1 MGIRDALPENRDE
14 DRDEDRAED
23 GDEDRAVGQG
33 LSGTVTG
40 VSDPWNFDGPVT
52 RLDGGSGS
60 ITLVDESTFAISG
73 ASGDITAGAAQGLF
87 VRDTRILSRFE
98 VLIDGVHTESLAAVV
113 DDPFSATFVSRA
125 LPTAGRADST
135 LMLFRS
141 RHVGQG
147 MREEFTLRNFSDE
160 ATSCVIEVVV
170 MADFADL
177 FAVKEGRVGRTPSQ
191 GVSSVDVDQG
201 GGPGA
206 ATATAPALRYSY
218 RRGQVARGVE
228 VRAAGAT
235 SVAPDLVT
243 FEVLVPAHGE
253 WKTCVEVAM
262 VMDAAVLPPT
272 YRCGQPVERAASSER
287 LARWRRQVPYV
298 ETDHPVLKQVVARSA
313 EDLGALRIF
322 DPDFPERVVVAAGAP
337 WFMTVFG
344 RDSLL
349 TAWMALLVDPDLA
362 RGVLQ
367 TLARFQGSEIDPRH
381 EEEPGRILHEMRFG
395 DAASLSL
402 GGGSIYYG
410 TADATPLFVMLL
422 GELRRWGVA
431 RELVD
436 ELLPH
441 AHRAMEWIE
450 RFGDADGDGYVEYHR
465 ATDRGLANQG
475 WKDSWDGIRYGDGRV
490 AEAPI
495 ALAEV
500 QAYTYGAYL
509 ASAHFAF
516 EAGDTA
522 TYDRYRA
529 KASHLKASFN
539 RDFWMEDRGYFAVG
553 LDADKRQIDSITSN
567 IGHCLWTG
575 IVDEDKA
582 ARVAE
587 VLLSPEM
594 FSGWGLRTLA
604 SGSAGY
610 NPISYHCG
618 SVWPHD
624 TAIVAA
630 GLARYGFDDAAQTL
644 IFGLLDAAAAQGGRL
659 PELFSGLDRSEFEV
673 PVGYP
678 TSCSPQAW
686 AAASPLLC
694 LRTLLRLDPW
704 VPYGKTWLSPNLPES
719 IGYLKVE
726 GIPLAGARVT
736 IEVGEGVPDGVRVTG
751 LPPDIEV
758 VRQPRRPLT
767 AVVGD

>member
-1 MGIRDALPENRDE
+1 MA
-14 DRDEDRAED
+14 
-23 GDEDRAVGQG
+23 
-33 LSGTVTG
+33 
-40 VSDPWNFDGPVT
+40 DPWNFAGPVT
-52 RLDGGSGS
+52 QLDAYSGVV
-60 ITLVDESTFAISG
+60 TLVDESTFAISG
-73 ASGDITAGAAQGLF
+73 NAGDISPGAAQGLF
-87 VRDTRILSRFE
+87 VRDTRIISQFE
-98 VLIDGVHTESLAAVV
+98 VLVDGTQTEPLTAVTE
-113 DDPFSATFVSRA
+113 DPFTATFVSRC
-125 LPTAGRADST
+125 LPAAGRADST
-135 LMLFRS
+135 LMVFRS
-141 RHVGQG
+141 RYVGQG
-147 MREEFTLRNFSDE
+147 MREDIVIRNFAGE
-160 ATSCVIEVVV
+160 PARCTVEVMVGS
-170 MADFADL
+170 DFADL
-177 FAVKEGRVGRTPSQ
+177 FAVKEGRVSLEHNGGVTTSVTVPEASQ
-191 GVSSVDVDQG
+191 V
-201 GGPGA
+201 
-206 ATATAPALRYSY
+206 ATVAYSY
-218 RRGQVARGVE
+218 TRSGVERGVE
-228 VRAAGAT
+228 IRFNAPSTLDGA
-235 SVAPDLVT
+235 SAT
-243 FEVLVPAHGE
+243 FEVVVPARGE
-253 WKTCVEVAM
+253 WSTCIEIGPVFEGVA
-262 VMDAAVLPPT
+262 VDPR
-272 YRCGQPVERAASSER
+272 YRCGEPIDRATPTER
-287 LARWRRQVPYV
+287 LAQWRRQVPQV
-298 ETDHPVLKQVVARSA
+298 ETSHPGLKEVIARSA

-367 TLARFQGSEIDPRH
+367 TLARFQGTDVDPRH

-422 GELRRWGVA
+422 GEMRRWGVA
-431 RELVD
+431 REMVD
-436 ELLPH
+436 ELLPN
-441 AHRAMEWIE
+441 AARAIEWIE
-450 RFGDADGDGYVEYHR
+450 KFGDADGDGYVEYHR

-495 ALAEV
+495 ALCEV

-509 ASAHFAF
+509 ATAHFAF
-516 EAGDTA
+516 EVGDSA
-522 TYDRYRA
+522 TYDRFRA
-529 KASHLKASFN
+529 KATQLKAAFN
-539 RDFWMEDRGYFAVG
+539 RDFWLEEKGWFAVG
-553 LDADKRQIDSITSN
+553 LDADKRPIDSLTSN

-582 ARVAE
+582 HRVVE
-587 VLLSPEM
+587 RLVSPAM
-594 FSGWGLRTLA
+594 FSGWGVRTLSKD
-604 SGSAGY
+604 SGGY

-630 GLARYGFDDAAQTL
+630 GLARYGYDGAAQKL
-644 IFGLLDAAAAQGGRL
+644 IFGLFDAAQAQGGRL
-659 PELFSGLDRSEFEV
+659 PELFSGLDRNELTV

-704 VPYGKTWLSPNLPES
+704 IPYGKTWLSPNLPEE

-726 GIPLAGARVT
+726 GIPLAGSRVT
-736 IEVGEGVPDGVRVTG
+736 IEVGSEVAGGVTVTG
-751 LPPDIEV
+751 LPPEIELI
-758 VRQPRRPLT
+758 REPRRPST
-767 AVVGD
+767 AV

>member
-1 MGIRDALPENRDE
+1 MA
-14 DRDEDRAED
+14 
-23 GDEDRAVGQG
+23 
-33 LSGTVTG
+33 
-40 VSDPWNFDGPVT
+40 DPWSFAGPVT
-52 RLDGGSGS
+52 QIDSRAGAV
-60 ITLVDESTFAISG
+60 TLVDQSTFAISG
-73 ASGDITAGAAQGLF
+73 TAGDMEPGSAEGLF
-87 VRDTRILSRFE
+87 FRDTRILSRLE
-98 VLIDGVHTESLAAVV
+98 VLVNGTRTQPLGAIT
-113 DDPFSATFVSRA
+113 DDPFSATFVSRCPPA
-125 LPTAGRADST
+125 PGRADST

-141 RHVGQG
+141 RSVGQG
-147 MREEFTLRNFSDE
+147 MREDLTVHNFADE
-160 ATSCVIEVVV
+160 PALCTIEIFVGS
-170 MADFADL
+170 DFADL
-177 FAVKEGRVGRTPSQ
+177 FAVKEGRAGTEKENGEITTEVAA
-191 GVSSVDVDQG
+191 
-201 GGPGA
+201 GPGA
-206 ATATAPALRYSY
+206 FLRGAGDPAIGRRESDHIVQPEHPPTITYSY
-218 RRGQVARGVE
+218 RRGGVSRGVDVRFRDPAVVTTDLASFEVIVPPRQRWTTSIE
-228 VRAAGAT
+228 VRPIIDGTSFPPGSPYSQPSGRAT
-235 SVAPDLVT
+235 P
-243 FEVLVPAHGE
+243 
-253 WKTCVEVAM
+253 
-262 VMDAAVLPPT
+262 
-272 YRCGQPVERAASSER
+272 SER
-287 LARWRRQVPYV
+287 LAQWRRRVPQV
-298 ETDHPVLKQVVARSA
+298 ETDSPGLKEVIARSN

-367 TLARFQGSEIDPRH
+367 TLARFQGKEIDPRH

-422 GELRRWGVA
+422 GEMRRWGVA
-431 RELVD
+431 REMVD
-436 ELLPH
+436 ELLPN
-441 AHRAMEWIE
+441 AARAIEWIE
-450 RFGDADGDGYVEYHR
+450 QFGDADGDGYVEYKR

-475 WKDSWDGIRYGDGRV
+475 WKDSWDGIRYRDGKV

-495 ALAEV
+495 ALCEV

-516 EAGDTA
+516 EVGDTA
-522 TYDRYRA
+522 TYDRFRA
-529 KASHLKASFN
+529 KAAQLKAAFN
-539 RDFWMEDRGYFAVG
+539 RDFWLEDKGWYAIG
-553 LDADKRQIDSITSN
+553 LDADKRPIDSLTSN

-582 ARVAE
+582 RRVAE
-587 VLLSPEM
+587 ALVSPKM
-594 FSGWGLRTLA
+594 FNGWGVRTLSA
-604 SGSAGY
+604 TSGGY

-630 GLARYGFDDAAQTL
+630 GLARYGFDGAAQMLVRALIDAAV
-644 IFGLLDAAAAQGGRL
+644 AQGGRL
-659 PELFSGLDRSEFEV
+659 PELFSGLDRGELSV
-673 PVGYP
+673 PIGYP

-704 VPYGKTWLSPNLPES
+704 IPYGKAWLCPNLPEW

-726 GIPLAGARVT
+726 GIPLAGSRVT
-736 IEVGEGVPDGVRVTG
+736 IEVGEGVSGGVRVSG
-751 LPPDIEV
+751 LPPEIELI
-758 VRQPRRPLT
+758 REPRRPST
-767 AVVGD
+767 AV

>member
-1 MGIRDALPENRDE
+1 
-14 DRDEDRAED
+14 
-23 GDEDRAVGQG
+23 
-33 LSGTVTG
+33 
-40 VSDPWNFDGPVT
+40 
-52 RLDGGSGS
+52 
-60 ITLVDESTFAISG
+60 VD
-73 ASGDITAGAAQGLF
+73 
-87 VRDTRILSRFE
+87 
-98 VLIDGVHTESLAAVV
+98 
-113 DDPFSATFVSRA
+113 
-125 LPTAGRADST
+125 
-135 LMLFRS
+135 
-141 RHVGQG
+141 
-147 MREEFTLRNFSDE
+147 
-160 ATSCVIEVVV
+160 
-170 MADFADL
+170 
-177 FAVKEGRVGRTPSQ
+177 
-191 GVSSVDVDQG
+191 
-201 GGPGA
+201 
-206 ATATAPALRYSY
+206 
-218 RRGQVARGVE
+218 RGVE
-228 VRAAGAT
+228 ILAGDADQM
-235 SVAPDLVT
+235 AEGMVT
-243 FEVLVPAHGE
+243 FDVVVPARGQ
-253 WKTCVEVAM
+253 WSTCVEMGPVIDGRIFA
-262 VMDAAVLPPT
+262 PK
-272 YRCGQPVERAASSER
+272 YRCGEPVERATPSER
-287 LARWRRQVPYV
+287 MAQWRRQVPEV

-367 TLARFQGSEIDPRH
+367 TLARFQGTEVDPRH

-422 GELRRWGVA
+422 GEMRRWGVA

-436 ELLPH
+436 ELMPN
-441 AHRAMEWIE
+441 ATRAIEWIE
-450 RFGDADGDGYVEYHR
+450 QFGDADGDGYVEYRR

-516 EAGDTA
+516 EAGDSA
-522 TYDRYRA
+522 TYDRFRS
-529 KASHLKASFN
+529 KAAHLKANFN
-539 RDFWMEDRGYFAVG
+539 RDFWLEDRGWYAVG
-553 LDADKRQIDSITSN
+553 LDADKKPIDSLTSN

-582 ARVAE
+582 HRVAAAL
-587 VLLSPEM
+587 VGPSM
-594 FSGWGLRTLA
+594 FSGWGLRTL
-604 SGSAGY
+604 SSENGGY
-610 NPISYHCG
+610 NPG
-618 SVWPHD
+618 
-624 TAIVAA
+624 A
-630 GLARYGFDDAAQTL
+630 
-644 IFGLLDAAAAQGGRL
+644 RL
-659 PELFSGLDRSEFEV
+659 PELFSGLDRGELAV

-686 AAASPLLC
+686 SAASPLLC

-704 VPYGKTWLSPNLPES
+704 IPYGKTWLSPNLPES

-726 GIPLAGARVT
+726 GIPLAGSRVT
-736 IEVGEGVPDGVRVTG
+736 IEVGAEVPGGVAVSG
-751 LPPDIEV
+751 LPPEIEV
-758 VRQPRRPLT
+758 VREPRRPST
-767 AVVGD
+767 AV

>member
-1 MGIRDALPENRDE
+1 M
-14 DRDEDRAED
+14 
-23 GDEDRAVGQG
+23 
-33 LSGTVTG
+33 
-40 VSDPWNFDGPVT
+40 SDPWNYAGPVT
-52 RLDGGSGS
+52 QLNSGTGSV
-60 ITLVDESTFAISG
+60 TLVDESTFAIS
-73 ASGDITAGAAQGLF
+73 ASTGDIVPGAAQGLF
-87 VRDTRILSRFE
+87 FRDTRIVSRFE
-98 VLIDGVHTESLAAVV
+98 IMVNGAKAEPLAAVT
-113 DDPFSATFVSRA
+113 DDPFSATFVARNHPA
-125 LPTAGRADST
+125 PGRADST
-135 LMLFRS
+135 LMVFRS

-147 MREEFTLRNFSDE
+147 MREELTLRNFSDE
-160 ATSCVIEVVV
+160 ASACTVEVLVD
-170 MADFADL
+170 ADFADL
-177 FAVKEGRVGRTPSQ
+177 FAVKEGRVESSAAAGSTTTEIAERPSGSVRHGEQ
-191 GVSSVDVDQG
+191 PTSSLTYTYSR
-201 GGPGA
+201 GA
-206 ATATAPALRYSY
+206 
-218 RRGQVARGVE
+218 VARGVE
-228 VRAAGAT
+228 LRAIGAA
-235 SVAPDLVT
+235 SVAPGLFT
-243 FEVLVPAHGE
+243 FEVIVPPRGE
-253 WKTCVEVAM
+253 WTTCIEVGP
-262 VMDAAVLPPT
+262 VIDGAVFAPKYL
-272 YRCGQPVERAASSER
+272 CGEPLERATPTER
-287 LARWRRQVPYV
+287 LAEWRRQVPKV
-298 ETDHPVLKQVVARSA
+298 ETDHPVLKEVVARSA

-322 DPDFPERVVVAAGAP
+322 DPDYPERVVVAAGAP

-362 RGVLQ
+362 SGVLQ
-367 TLARFQGSEIDPRH
+367 TLARFQGTDVDPRH

-422 GELRRWGVA
+422 GEMRRWGVA

-436 ELLPH
+436 ELLPN
-441 AHRAMEWIE
+441 AVRAIDWIE
-450 RFGDADGDGYVEYHR
+450 HFGDSDGDGYVEYRR

-522 TYDRYRA
+522 TYERFRA
-529 KASHLKASFN
+529 KAAQLKAAFN
-539 RDFWMEDRGYFAVG
+539 RDFWLEEKGWFAVG
-553 LDADKRQIDSITSN
+553 LEADKKPIDSLTSN

-582 ARVAE
+582 LQVAQAL
-587 VLLSPEM
+587 VSPSM
-594 FSGWGLRTLA
+594 FTGWGLRTL
-604 SGSAGY
+604 SSDNGGY

-630 GLARYGFDDAAQTL
+630 GLARYGFDGAAQQL
-644 IFGLLDAAAAQGGRL
+644 IFGLLDAAASQGGRL
-659 PELFSGLDRSEFEV
+659 PELFSGLDRSELDV

-686 AAASPLLC
+686 SAASPLLC

-704 VPYGKTWLSPNLPES
+704 ITYGKTWLSPNLPEG

-726 GIPLAGARVT
+726 GIPLAGSRVT
-736 IEVGEGVPDGVRVTG
+736 IEVGDEVTGGVSITG
-751 LPPDIEV
+751 LPPEIEV
-758 VRQPRRPLT
+758 VREPRRPST
-767 AVVGD
+767 AV

>member
-1 MGIRDALPENRDE
+1 M
-14 DRDEDRAED
+14 
-23 GDEDRAVGQG
+23 
-33 LSGTVTG
+33 
-40 VSDPWNFDGPVT
+40 SDPWNYAGPVT
-52 RLDGGSGS
+52 QLNSGGGTV
-60 ITLVDESTFAISG
+60 TLVDESTFAISG
-73 ASGDITAGAAQGLF
+73 AAGDITPGAAQGLF
-87 VRDTRILSRFE
+87 FRDTRIVSRFE
-98 VLIDGVHTESLAAVV
+98 FLLDGAPAESLAAVS
-113 DDPFSATFVSRA
+113 DDPFSATFVARN
-125 LPTAGRADST
+125 LPSPGRADST
-135 LMLFRS
+135 LMVFRS

-147 MREEFTLRNFSDE
+147 MREELTLRNFSDE
-160 ATSCVIEVVV
+160 ATVCTVEVLID
-170 MADFADL
+170 ADFADL
-177 FAVKEGRVGRTPSQ
+177 FAVKEGRVDAGAGAGAITTEVGEGRAPR
-191 GVSSVDVDQG
+191 GDGHPRDAASV
-201 GGPGA
+201 
-206 ATATAPALRYSY
+206 ALTYTY
-218 RRGQVARGVE
+218 RRGAVARGVE
-228 VRAAGAT
+228 VRTVGAASVAAG
-235 SVAPDLVT
+235 LLT
-243 FEVLVPAHGE
+243 FEVVVPARGE
-253 WKTCVEVAM
+253 WTTCIEVGP
-262 VMDAAVLPPT
+262 VIDGAVFAPKYL
-272 YRCGQPVERAASSER
+272 CGQPVERATPTER
-287 LARWRRQVPYV
+287 LAEWRRLVPKV
-298 ETDHPVLKQVVARSA
+298 QTDHPVLKEVVARSA

-322 DPDFPERVVVAAGAP
+322 DPDYPERVVVAAGAP

-362 RGVLQ
+362 TGVLQ
-367 TLARFQGSEIDPRH
+367 TLARFQGTEVDPRH

-436 ELLPH
+436 ELLPN
-441 AHRAMEWIE
+441 AVRAIEWIE
-450 RFGDADGDGYVEYHR
+450 HFGDSDGDGYVEYRR
-465 ATDRGLANQG
+465 ATDRGLVNQG
-475 WKDSWDGIRYGDGRV
+475 WKDSWDGIRYADGRV
-490 AEAPI
+490 AQAPI

-522 TYDRYRA
+522 TYDRFRS
-529 KASHLKASFN
+529 KAAHLKAAFN
-539 RDFWMEDRGYFAVG
+539 RDFWLEEQGWFAVG
-553 LDADKRQIDSITSN
+553 LDADKKPIDSLTSN

-582 ARVAE
+582 HQVAQAL
-587 VLLSPEM
+587 VSPAM
-594 FSGWGLRTLA
+594 FTGWGLRTL
-604 SGSAGY
+604 SKENGGY

-630 GLARYGFDDAAQTL
+630 GLARYGYDGAAQQL
-644 IFGLLDAAAAQGGRL
+644 ILGLLDAAASQGGRL
-659 PELFSGLDRSEFEV
+659 PELFSGLDRGELDV

-686 AAASPLLC
+686 SAASPLLC

-704 VPYGKTWLSPNLPES
+704 IPYGKTWLSPDLPEG

-726 GIPLAGARVT
+726 GIPLAGSRVT
-736 IEVGEGVPDGVRVTG
+736 IEVGDEVTGGVSITG
-751 LPPDIEV
+751 LPPEIEV
-758 VRQPRRPLT
+758 VREPRRPST
-767 AVVGD
+767 AV

>member
-1 MGIRDALPENRDE
+1 M
-14 DRDEDRAED
+14 
-23 GDEDRAVGQG
+23 
-33 LSGTVTG
+33 
-40 VSDPWNFDGPVT
+40 SDPWNFAGPVT
-52 RLDGGSGS
+52 QLGSGAGS
-60 ITLVDESTFAISG
+60 VTLVDESTFAISG
-73 ASGDITAGAAQGLF
+73 STGDITPGAAQGLF
-87 VRDTRILSRFE
+87 FRDTRIVSRFE
-98 VLIDGVHTESLAAVV
+98 VLINGARAEHLAAVT
-113 DDPFSATFVSRA
+113 DDPFSATFVARN
-125 LPTAGRADST
+125 LPAPGRADST
-135 LMLFRS
+135 LMVFRS

-147 MREEFTLRNFSDE
+147 MREELTLRNFSDE
-160 ATSCVIEVVV
+160 ATACTVEILVD
-170 MADFADL
+170 ADFADL
-177 FAVKEGRVGRTPSQ
+177 FAVKEGRVAAGVNAGAVTTEVVRGRVRPGGTEDEPTPS
-191 GVSSVDVDQG
+191 VTYTYTR
-201 GGPGA
+201 GA
-206 ATATAPALRYSY
+206 
-218 RRGQVARGVE
+218 VARGVQMQASG
-228 VRAAGAT
+228 AAV
-235 SVAPDLVT
+235 VAPGLIT
-243 FEVLVPAHGE
+243 FDVVVQARGE
-253 WKTCVEVAM
+253 WTTCIEIGPII
-262 VMDAAVLPPT
+262 DGAVFAPK
-272 YRCGQPVERAASSER
+272 YRCGEPVERATPTER
-287 LARWRRQVPYV
+287 MAEWRRQVPQV
-298 ETDHPVLKQVVARSA
+298 ETDHPVLKEVVARSA

-322 DPDFPERVVVAAGAP
+322 DPDYPERVVVAAGAP

-367 TLARFQGSEIDPRH
+367 TLARFQGTEVDPRH
-381 EEEPGRILHEMRFG
+381 DEEPGRILHEMRFG

-422 GELRRWGVA
+422 GEMRRWGVA

-436 ELLPH
+436 ELLPN
-441 AHRAMEWIE
+441 AARAMEWIE
-450 RFGDADGDGYVEYHR
+450 HFGDSDGDGYVEYRR

-475 WKDSWDGIRYGDGRV
+475 WKDSWDGIRYADGRV

-516 EAGDTA
+516 EAGDAA
-522 TYDRYRA
+522 TYERYRA
-529 KASHLKASFN
+529 KATHLKTNFN
-539 RDFWMEDRGYFAVG
+539 RDFWLEDKGWFAVG
-553 LDADKRQIDSITSN
+553 LDADKKPIDSLTSN

-582 ARVAE
+582 KQVAQAL
-587 VLLSPEM
+587 VSPAM
-594 FSGWGLRTLA
+594 FTGWGLRTL
-604 SGSAGY
+604 SSDNGGY

-630 GLARYGFDDAAQTL
+630 GLARYGFDGAAQTL
-644 IFGLLDAAAAQGGRL
+644 IFGLLDAASSQGGRL
-659 PELFSGLDRSEFEV
+659 PELFSGLDRGELNV

-686 AAASPLLC
+686 SAASPLLC

-704 VPYGKTWLSPNLPES
+704 IPYGKIWLSPNLPEG

-726 GIPLAGARVT
+726 GIPLAGSRVT
-736 IEVGEGVPDGVRVTG
+736 IEVGSGVEGGVSITG
-751 LPPDIEV
+751 LPPEIEV
-758 VRQPRRPLT
+758 IREPRRPST
-767 AVVGD
+767 AV